1 MDDVVVIC
9 KCYGLYKLT
18 KSCGIYMCVG
28 AYGHMGET
36 GIQGTKHARQLL
48 SNPGSSNRIIAT
60 DLITNIRR
68 SILAAVGERLEI
80 KKKAL
85 PTLSPYRMPRCCI
98 QPCCFIPIMDIC
110 LQALKM
116 MGPNSPRKE

>member
-1 MDDVVVIC
+1 
-9 KCYGLYKLT
+9 
-18 KSCGIYMCVG
+18 MCVG

-80 KKKAL
+80 KKKGL
-85 PTLSPYRMPRCCI
+85 PTLYTHIECQDAASSPAASFPLWIYVSKR
-98 QPCCFIPIMDIC
+98 
-110 LQALKM
+110 
-116 MGPNSPRKE
+116 